1 MIMTQTYTQQEHAM
15 PDVQHQ
21 PDHNRFVIEMD
32 GETSS
37 LTYRH
42 PQGSAQVDFDHTFVP
57 PSLRHHGLAR
67 QLVDT
72 GLAWARGQGYEI
84 RASCSYVDAVIRRGG

>member
-1 MIMTQTYTQQEHAM
+1 MTDA
-15 PDVQHQ
+15 QHQ
-21 PDHNRFVIEMD
+21 PDYNRFVIELD

-37 LTYRH
+37 LTYHH
-42 PQGSAQVDFDHTFVP
+42 PHGSKLVDFDQTFVP

-67 QLVDT
+67 QLVDA
-72 GLAWARGQGYEI
+72 GLAWARDEGYEI